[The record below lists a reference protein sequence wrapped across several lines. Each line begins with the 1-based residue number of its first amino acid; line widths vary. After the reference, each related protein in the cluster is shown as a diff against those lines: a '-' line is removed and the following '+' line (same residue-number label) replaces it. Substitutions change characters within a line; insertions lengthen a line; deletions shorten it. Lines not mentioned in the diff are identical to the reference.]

1 MGRLILR
8 RCEGN
13 WIKIIHRSGD
23 VLWLR
28 HTEIR
33 PEFGLTVEAHF
44 CDDPK
49 NFRILRGELLRVP
62 PGAGAMPPE

>member
-8 RCEGN
+8 RCEGD

-23 VLWLR
+23 VLWLH

-44 CDDPK
+44 RDDPK
-49 NFRILRGELLRVP
+49 NFRILRGELLREP
-62 PGAGAMPPE
+62 PGAGAIPPD